1 MEAGVVDGQGI
12 DPHLSRQKKL
22 TKTKDYFQGQ
32 GHLWRE
38 DSWGSRNHDNS
49 RDSYC
54 SHQQP
59 PQTTVVP
66 GLKVVTQ
73 EIIKLKKRSHLSRKN
88 DKIMVMAGLE
98 KNMAVESPSG
108 NLKTNKKYNN
118 IVNIQYT

>member
-1 MEAGVVDGQGI
+1 MEAGVVNGQGI
-12 DPHLSRQKKL
+12 DPHLGRQKKL

-73 EIIKLKKRSHLSRKN
+73 ERKLRKRSHLSRKN

-108 NLKTNKKYNN
+108 NLKTNKKYN
-118 IVNIQYT
+118 IQYT